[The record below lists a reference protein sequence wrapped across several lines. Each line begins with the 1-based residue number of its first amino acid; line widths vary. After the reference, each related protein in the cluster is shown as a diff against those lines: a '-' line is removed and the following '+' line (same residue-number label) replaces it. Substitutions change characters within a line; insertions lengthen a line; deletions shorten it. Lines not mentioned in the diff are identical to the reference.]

1 MALMSILRTS
11 IGLNNNNNNN
21 NNVNKD
27 TCPCEMMTQLTHT
40 LPLIDSLDSNNRV
53 TLARDILDS
62 IQKWRSSESESGRAD
77 PETVLYLSGI
87 LADSVNA
94 LTIQGTHELKVQCL
108 TH

>member
-1 MALMSILRTS
+1 
-11 IGLNNNNNNN
+11 
-21 NNVNKD
+21 
-27 TCPCEMMTQLTHT
+27 MMTQLTHV

-94 LTIQGTHELKVQCL
+94 LTIQGIYDELKEHCL
-108 TH
+108 SHQGQGSHGDKSQKWND